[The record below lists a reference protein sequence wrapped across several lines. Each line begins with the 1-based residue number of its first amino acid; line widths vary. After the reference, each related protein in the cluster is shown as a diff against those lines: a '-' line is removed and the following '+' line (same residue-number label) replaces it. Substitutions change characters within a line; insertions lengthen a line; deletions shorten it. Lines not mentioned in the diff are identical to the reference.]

1 MDVINLIKLII
12 KFINDLDKRN
22 PNGSSND
29 PITIDP
35 ENEKNIKKLAVI
47 IPTIFVIFSLISS
60 FYTIEPGEVGV
71 IQRFGKLSSYSD
83 PGLHLKIPFVD
94 KLTKVNVEKV
104 RRIEIGFRSDRTRV
118 SIIQESLMITKD
130 ENIVD
135 AQAIIQWKVKD
146 PGNYLFRVEKVE
158 KTIKNTA
165 EVALR
170 SAMGVTLI
178 DDALTTG
185 RDEIQLKTREFLQ
198 ELLDS
203 YTSGVAI
210 TDVKLQI
217 VDPPDEVKEK
227 LVKENLKIIEIS
239 SVLAG
244 PSVGMFFA
252 ELGAE
257 VIKIENKI
265 TDGDIT
271 RKWHQKMEDIDKQS
285 AYFSC
290 ANWGKKHV
298 FLDFNDSTDK
308 KKLIQ
313 LLKVAD
319 VLITNFKHGDAK
331 KFNLTYKFCKSI
343 NDKIIYAKKEEK
355 I

>member
-1 MDVINLIKLII
+1 MCVINLIKLII

-198 ELLDS
+198 VLLDS

-217 VDPPDEVKEK
+217 VDPPDEVKDAFNEVVRAKEDKEK
-227 LVKENLKIIEIS
+227 LINNAKGYFEDVIPKARGNAEKMIREAEAYRQQRIS
-239 SVLAG
+239 T
-244 PSVGMFFA
+244 A
-252 ELGAE
+252 E
-257 VIKIENKI
+257 
-265 TDGDIT
+265 GDVARFNQIYSEYKKDKDT
-271 RKWHQKMEDIDKQS
+271 TKARIYLEKMESILQKPKKVIGTDS
-285 AYFSC
+285 AS
-290 ANWGKKHV
+290 G
-298 FLDFNDSTDK
+298 
-308 KKLIQ
+308 
-313 LLKVAD
+313 
-319 VLITNFKHGDAK
+319 
-331 KFNLTYKFCKSI
+331 SI
-343 NDKIIYAKKEEK
+343 NLLPLNEVFKN
-355 I
+355 